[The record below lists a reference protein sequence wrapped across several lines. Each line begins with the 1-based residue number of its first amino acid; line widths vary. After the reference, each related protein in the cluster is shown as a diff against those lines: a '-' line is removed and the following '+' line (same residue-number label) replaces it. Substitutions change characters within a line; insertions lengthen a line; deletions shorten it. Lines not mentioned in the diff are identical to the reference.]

1 MWYVLFEPR
10 DAVRVV
16 FQTTCRALGLP
27 SGGPTLPAKR
37 RNVGRAAALEIVVV
51 LPPLSR
57 FGCHKG
63 SVRTAGTIG
72 PLVSTR
78 GGR

>member
-1 MWYVLFEPR
+1 MASVAGSPGATGLWYVLFELR

-27 SGGPTLPAKR
+27 SGGPTPPAKR

-57 FGCHKG
+57 F
-63 SVRTAGTIG
+63 AEE
-72 PLVSTR
+72 
-78 GGR
+78 